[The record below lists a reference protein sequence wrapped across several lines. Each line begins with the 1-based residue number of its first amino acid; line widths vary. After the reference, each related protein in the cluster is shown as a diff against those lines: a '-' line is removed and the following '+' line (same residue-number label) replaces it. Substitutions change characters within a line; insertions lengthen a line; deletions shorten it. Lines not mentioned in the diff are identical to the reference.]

1 MNMKSSISQS
11 KNQLSQIFSENN
23 SFQEPNIRK
32 AQFIVSSNRIYTL
45 EFDQNIEMQ
54 ELKVMIQ
61 KAAHLKKNSFSLF
74 SEGEDYT
81 QYTDETFDSLFPDQ
95 TLVIFT
101 LELRLGEGNEDETE
115 LLLQINMPCPE
126 HNYKFL
132 LYYCFDCE
140 KSICSE
146 CFTNGSHR
154 GHKIQDKCFYL
165 LPSKYLVE
173 KMFDNWSK
181 KPYEDFQIS
190 VDLNEYKNRLNNI
203 VFRKLFEMLKEAQNK
218 CNTLIDKYNIINQ
231 NSLSN
236 IRNSVRN
243 IKLSCIKGLDEYKDI
258 INIKDII
265 NNQEVF
271 LDFDHTYKE
280 MGKKQK
286 EKFRENLQKF
296 QELNKEISIL
306 VKNLINNICNNIND
320 VLIKCLDNRQYEDIE
335 KKINIKLIKPI
346 NEEDIINQISDKK
359 MKIKRKKQRRTMNN
373 NYNKFIQNINE
384 SVKREIN
391 KDNNQGRNTMMPE
404 NLSSINNLESKYNN
418 NNNDNNF
425 GYNSN
430 NRNNNFLSFNEANEN
445 INNNPNDSS
454 FQRQD
459 NKNSINDNYTEN
471 NMDKLLNDRNSDNRN
486 LLKDF
491 NNNHSF
497 NPFNIDSNNNQE
509 QLANKNKE
517 KESLNNIIEI
527 ENKND
532 LNKNNSNNNSYNN
545 YEKNTFNNSANNSSF
560 SNNHQINFNNEQ
572 NGHLFNTNTKVQPS
586 PNIFD
591 NILNKNNSNE
601 NHNYLNSVSNKR
613 LNNTVNMDSIDEIS
627 PILDN
632 RVTHTNNCNISSN
645 SSLNNDINSINNIN
659 NSSRVNKEI
668 DILNNNG
675 ENNDYVKNP
684 FSIEN
689 IINNKNNNNQINF
702 DSNSKSQNITLE
714 SPFSKINATI
724 SSNSNENNK
733 NNNNYDNNSN
743 FDSKTNNILENN
755 NNKYLAGLA
764 NNCKIIL
771 EEANE
776 SESDLKSRKEQ
787 KYNIEY
793 YLNKEFIL
801 CPIPTTN
808 KLKIITAIESD
819 ENTISLNFPN
829 NFGISSFLCNSSYCN
844 HNRKIYISG
853 GIDSKFFVKKFFMI
867 DLSNKNKIN
876 DSYIYELS
884 PMIYSRYNHS
894 MIAQGNE
901 IYVVGG
907 EYSNTVE
914 KYNIREN
921 KWTVLSCMLKK
932 RSNPILVID
941 SGYLYAFFG
950 SGIFGQYPESIERL
964 NLENNSSIWEMIL
977 FSNPSNIDTRCYG
990 CGIHQVDELIYFFG
1004 GKYNEETSDGIFF
1017 FNLLERRIDYTNSKL
1032 KWKESFKENK
1042 LFELGNKM
1050 VQISDGKYFGIYLK
1064 IKTQ

>member
-1 MNMKSSISQS
+1 MNSSISQN
-11 KNQLSQIFSENN
+11 KNQMNQIFSENN

-32 AQFIVSSNRIYTL
+32 AQFVVSSNRIYTL

-54 ELKVMIQ
+54 ELKIMIQ
-61 KAAHLKKNSFSLF
+61 KAAHLKKNSFNLF
-74 SEGEDYT
+74 NGGEDYT

-101 LELRLGEGNEDETE
+101 LELRLGEVNEDEAE

-190 VDLNEYKNRLNNI
+190 VDLNEYKNKLNNV
-203 VFRKLFEMLKEAQNK
+203 VFKRLFEMLKETQNK
-218 CNTLIDKYNIINQ
+218 CNILIDKYNIINQ

-243 IKLSCIKGLDEYKDI
+243 IKLSCIKGLDEYKDV

-265 NNQEVF
+265 NNQEIF

-306 VKNLINNICNNIND
+306 VQNLINNVCNNIND
-320 VLIKCLDNRQYEDIE
+320 VLTKCLDNRRYEDIE
-335 KKINIKLIKPI
+335 RKINIKLIKPI
-346 NEEDIINQISDKK
+346 SHEDIINQISDKK

-373 NYNKFIQNINE
+373 TYNKFIQNINE

-391 KDNNQGRNTMMPE
+391 KDNNQGRNTMMPD
-404 NLSSINNLESKYNN
+404 NLSSINNLESIYNN
-418 NNNDNNF
+418 SNNNDNNF

-430 NRNNNFLSFNEANEN
+430 NRNNNFLSFNDANEN
-445 INNNPNDSS
+445 INNNPIDSS

-459 NKNSINDNYTEN
+459 NKNNINDNYTGS
-471 NMDKLLNDRNSDNRN
+471 NMNKLLDDRNFDNRN
-486 LLKDF
+486 DIKDF

-497 NPFNIDSNNNQE
+497 NPFNIESNNIQE
-509 QLANKNKE
+509 QLTNKNKE
-517 KESLNNIIEI
+517 NESLNNYIETD
-527 ENKND
+527 NKND
-532 LNKNNSNNNSYNN
+532 LFKNNSINNSN
-545 YEKNTFNNSANNSSF
+545 KNSFNNSLNNNSF
-560 SNNHQINFNNEQ
+560 SNNHQINLNNEQ

-586 PNIFD
+586 ANIFD
-591 NILNKNNSNE
+591 NILNKNNFKD
-601 NHNYLNSVSNKR
+601 NHNYLNSISNKR
-613 LNNTVNMDSIDEIS
+613 LNNTLNMDSIDQIS

-632 RVTHTNNCNISSN
+632 RATQTNNGNISVN
-645 SSLNNDINSINNIN
+645 SSINNDINSINNIN
-659 NSSRVNKEI
+659 NSTQANKEK
-668 DILNNNG
+668 DILNNNNG
-675 ENNDYVKNP
+675 NNNDNVKNP
-684 FSIEN
+684 LSNEN
-689 IINNKNNNNQINF
+689 IINYKNNNNQINF
-702 DSNSKSQNITLE
+702 DSNSKPQNITLE
-714 SPFSKINATI
+714 SPFSNINAAI
-724 SSNSNENNK
+724 SSNVNENNK
-733 NNNNYDNNSN
+733 NINNYDNNPN
-743 FDSKTNNILENN
+743 FDNKTNNILENN

-787 KYNIEY
+787 KINIEY

-801 CPIPTTN
+801 CPIPSTK

-829 NFGISSFLCNSSYCN
+829 NFGFSSFLCDSSYCN

-853 GIDSKFFVKKFFMI
+853 GVDSKFFIKKFFMI
-867 DLSNKNKIN
+867 DLSNINKKN

-884 PMIYSRYNHS
+884 PMIYSRCNHS

-901 IYVVGG
+901 IYAVGG
-907 EYSNTVE
+907 DDSNTVE

-921 KWTVLSCMLKK
+921 KWTELSCMLKK
-932 RSNPILVID
+932 RSNPMLVID
-941 SGYLYAFFG
+941 NGYLYAFFG
-950 SGIFGQYPESIERL
+950 SGKFGHYPESIERL

-990 CGIHQVDELIYFFG
+990 CGIHKVDELIYFFG
-1004 GKYNEETSDGIFF
+1004 GKCNEETSNGIFY

-1064 IKTQ
+1064 IMTK

>member
-1 MNMKSSISQS
+1 MNMNSSISHH
-11 KNQLSQIFSENN
+11 KNQMTQIFSENN
-23 SFQEPNIRK
+23 SFHEPNIRK
-32 AQFIVSSNRIYTL
+32 AKFIVSSNRIYTL

-61 KAAHLKKNSFSLF
+61 KAAHLKKNSFNLF
-74 SEGEDYT
+74 NEGEDYT
-81 QYTDETFDSLFPDQ
+81 HYTDETFDSLFPDQ
-95 TLVIFT
+95 TLVVFT
-101 LELRLGEGNEDETE
+101 LELGLGEGNEDEAE

-146 CFTNGSHR
+146 CFTNGSHK

-181 KPYEDFQIS
+181 KPYDDFQIS
-190 VDLNEYKNRLNNI
+190 VALNEYKNRLNNV
-203 VFRKLFEMLKEAQNK
+203 VFKRLFEMLNETQNK
-218 CNTLIDKYNIINQ
+218 CNTLIDKYNTINQ

-243 IKLSCIKGLDEYKDI
+243 IKLSCIKGLDEYKDV

-306 VKNLINNICNNIND
+306 VKNLINNVCNNING
-320 VLIKCLDNRQYEDIE
+320 VLTKCLDNRQYEDIE

-359 MKIKRKKQRRTMNN
+359 MKIKRKKERKTMNN

-384 SVKREIN
+384 TVKSELK
-391 KDNNQGRNTMMPE
+391 KDNNQGRNTIIPE
-404 NLSSINNLESKYNN
+404 NLSSINNFENKYNNIIIDDNSFGQNANNLNFNDANENENN
-418 NNNDNNF
+418 NNN
-425 GYNSN
+425 YP
-430 NRNNNFLSFNEANEN
+430 
-445 INNNPNDSS
+445 IDSS

-459 NKNSINDNYTEN
+459 NKNNIDGNYIGN
-471 NMDKLLNDRNSDNRN
+471 NMNKLLDDKNSDNRN
-486 LLKDF
+486 QKKGF
-491 NNNHSF
+491 NQDQPF
-497 NPFNIDSNNNQE
+497 NPFNDNLNNNQE
-509 QLANKNKE
+509 QLMNKNLTNE
-517 KESLNNIIEI
+517 TLSNNIEI
-527 ENKND
+527 ESKNN
-532 LNKNNSNNNSYNN
+532 LFNINNNNNSNNN
-545 YEKNTFNNSANNSSF
+545 YEKNSFNNSLNNNSF
-560 SNNHQINFNNEQ
+560 SNNHQTNINNEE
-572 NGHLFNTNTKVQPS
+572 NDHLFNTNAKAQPS
-586 PNIFD
+586 TNIFE
-591 NILNKNNSNE
+591 NILNKNNFND
-601 NHNYLNSVSNKR
+601 NHNYFNSVSNKR
-613 LNNTVNMDSIDEIS
+613 INNTVNMDSINEIS

-632 RVTHTNNCNISSN
+632 RVTNTNNGNNSAN
-645 SSLNNDINSINNIN
+645 SSINNDINSINNIN
-659 NSSRVNKEI
+659 NSTQVNKEKSS
-668 DILNNNG
+668 LNNING
-675 ENNDYVKNP
+675 DSNVNVKNP
-684 FSIEN
+684 FSFEN
-689 IINNKNNNNQINF
+689 IINYKDNNYQINS
-702 DSNSKSQNITLE
+702 DSNSKPQSLTLS
-714 SPFSKINATI
+714 SPFSNINAAI
-724 SSNSNENNK
+724 SPNNNENNK
-733 NNNNYDNNSN
+733 FDNNSN
-743 FDSKTNNILENN
+743 YYNKNNNILENN

-787 KYNIEY
+787 KNSIDY

-808 KLKIITAIESD
+808 KLKIITDIESD
-819 ENTISLNFPN
+819 ENSIPLNFPN
-829 NFGISSFLCNSSYCN
+829 NFGISSFLCDCSYCN
-844 HNRKIYISG
+844 HNRKLFVSG
-853 GIDSKFFVKKFFMI
+853 GVDSNFVSKKFFMI
-867 DLSNKNKIN
+867 DLSKKNYKN
-876 DSYIYELS
+876 DSFIYELS
-884 PMIYSRYNHS
+884 PMIYNRYNHS

-907 EYSNTVE
+907 DDTNTVE

-921 KWTVLSCMLKK
+921 KWIELSCMLKK
-932 RSNPILVID
+932 RSNPILAID
-941 SGYLYAFFG
+941 NGYLYAFFG
-950 SGIFGQYPESIERL
+950 RGKFGQYPESIERL
-964 NLENNSSIWEMIL
+964 NLENNSSVWEMIL
-977 FSNPSNIDTRCYG
+977 FSNPSNIDTKCYG

-1004 GKYNEETSDGIFF
+1004 GKCNEETTGRIFF

-1042 LFELGNKM
+1042 LFKLGKNM
-1050 VQISDGKYFGIYLK
+1050 VQISEGKYFGIYLK

>member
-1 MNMKSSISQS
+1 MNSSISQN
-11 KNQLSQIFSENN
+11 KNQINQIFSENN

-32 AQFIVSSNRIYTL
+32 AQFVVSSNRIYTL

-54 ELKVMIQ
+54 ELKIMIQ
-61 KAAHLKKNSFSLF
+61 KAAHLKKNSFNLF
-74 SEGEDYT
+74 NGGEDYT

-101 LELRLGEGNEDETE
+101 LELRLGEVNEDEAE

-190 VDLNEYKNRLNNI
+190 VDLNEYKNKLNNV
-203 VFRKLFEMLKEAQNK
+203 VFKRLFEMLKETQNK
-218 CNTLIDKYNIINQ
+218 CNILIDKYNIINQ

-243 IKLSCIKGLDEYKDI
+243 IKLSCIKGLDEYKDV

-265 NNQEVF
+265 NNQEIF

-306 VKNLINNICNNIND
+306 VQNLINNVCNNIND
-320 VLIKCLDNRQYEDIE
+320 ALTKCLDNRRYEDIE
-335 KKINIKLIKPI
+335 RKI
-346 NEEDIINQISDKK
+346 ISDKK

-373 NYNKFIQNINE
+373 TYNKFIQNINE

-391 KDNNQGRNTMMPE
+391 KDNNQGRNTMMPD
-404 NLSSINNLESKYNN
+404 NLSSINNLESIYNN
-418 NNNDNNF
+418 SNNNDNNF

-430 NRNNNFLSFNEANEN
+430 NRNNNFLSFNDANEN
-445 INNNPNDSS
+445 INNNNPIDSS

-459 NKNSINDNYTEN
+459 NKNNINDNYTGN
-471 NMDKLLNDRNSDNRN
+471 NMSKLLYDRNFDNRN
-486 LLKDF
+486 DIKDF

-517 KESLNNIIEI
+517 NESLNNYIETD
-527 ENKND
+527 NKND
-532 LNKNNSNNNSYNN
+532 LFKNNSNNNSN
-545 YEKNTFNNSANNSSF
+545 KNSFNNSSNNNSF
-560 SNNHQINFNNEQ
+560 SNNHQINLNNEQ

-591 NILNKNNSNE
+591 NILNKNNFKD
-601 NHNYLNSVSNKR
+601 NHNYLNSISNKR
-613 LNNTVNMDSIDEIS
+613 LNNTLNMDSIDQIS

-632 RVTHTNNCNISSN
+632 RATQTNNGNISVN
-645 SSLNNDINSINNIN
+645 SSINNDINSIYNIN
-659 NSSRVNKEI
+659 NSTQANKEKG
-668 DILNNNG
+668 ILNNNNG
-675 ENNDYVKNP
+675 NNNDNVKNP
-684 FSIEN
+684 LSNEN
-689 IINNKNNNNQINF
+689 IINYKNNNNQINF
-702 DSNSKSQNITLE
+702 DSNSKPQNITLE
-714 SPFSKINATI
+714 SPFSNINATI
-724 SSNSNENNK
+724 SSNVNENNK
-733 NNNNYDNNSN
+733 NINNYDNNPN
-743 FDSKTNNILENN
+743 FDNKTNNILENN

-787 KYNIEY
+787 KINIEY

-801 CPIPTTN
+801 CPIPSTK

-829 NFGISSFLCNSSYCN
+829 NFGFSSFLCDSSYCN

-853 GIDSKFFVKKFFMI
+853 GVDSKFFIKKFFMI
-867 DLSNKNKIN
+867 DLSNINKKN

-884 PMIYSRYNHS
+884 PMIYSRCNHS

-901 IYVVGG
+901 IYAVGG
-907 EYSNTVE
+907 DDSNTVE

-921 KWTVLSCMLKK
+921 KWTELSCMLKK
-932 RSNPILVID
+932 RSNPMLVID
-941 SGYLYAFFG
+941 NGYLYAFFG
-950 SGIFGQYPESIERL
+950 SGKFGHYPESIERL

-990 CGIHQVDELIYFFG
+990 CGIHKVDELIYFFG
-1004 GKYNEETSDGIFF
+1004 GKCNEETSNGIFF

-1050 VQISDGKYFGIYLK
+1050 VQISDEKYFGIYLK
-1064 IKTQ
+1064 IMTK